1 MSFDIPCRCHPFTC
15 PHTSTSGLRD
25 GGGVVSSDRAALR
38 RQGVGG
44 APAIFLALASSN
56 KSSGCIYVRLSG
68 AAAHFHL
75 PRLRHGI
82 SILGCH
88 AWRGLPWYTCAPC
101 GAVRLLAFR
110 DLRAGTKATGTRT
123 ATYAPKSWLLP
134 RAIGVRLNRK
144 KTVANPLSLPPVY
157 AHGTIYPGPSAQ
169 GRTEGMSPIRAKKS

>member
-1 MSFDIPCRCHPFTC
+1 M
-15 PHTSTSGLRD
+15 
-25 GGGVVSSDRAALR
+25 
-38 RQGVGG
+38 
-44 APAIFLALASSN
+44 
-56 KSSGCIYVRLSG
+56 SG

-169 GRTEGMSPIRAKKS
+169 GRTEGPVPYKSEKELVWPFWSHRGVCLGPSRGGEAPVRNQPAAQATGDLPARA